1 MNVEDLYLSY
11 LRTVKSL
18 DIGESK
24 MLLCASITSQKLY
37 LLKKGKSVKE
47 YVMSSSRKPP
57 SCRENSLGTPW
68 GLHEICEKIGDREEL
83 GTVFEGRKSIGMTYS
98 ECDEEKRTRNLITT
112 RILRLKGLQVGVNQG
127 EGIDSFDRYIYI
139 HGTNHEDRL
148 GQPSSSGCLQL
159 SNTAVRELHDNVE
172 EGIHLWIEEIKND

>member
-1 MNVEDLYLSY
+1 
-11 LRTVKSL
+11 
-18 DIGESK
+18 
-24 MLLCASITSQKLY
+24 
-37 LLKKGKSVKE
+37 
-47 YVMSSSRKPP
+47 MSSSRKPP

-68 GLHEICEKIGDREEL
+68 GLHEICEKIGDGEEL
-83 GTVFEGRKSIGMTYS
+83 GTVFKGRKSIGKTYL
-98 ECDEEKRTRNLITT
+98 ECDEAKRTMNLITT
-112 RILRLKGLQVGVNQG
+112 RILRLKGLQVGVNMG

-159 SNTAVRELHDNVE
+159 SNTDVYDLHDSVE

>member
-1 MNVEDLYLSY
+1 
-11 LRTVKSL
+11 
-18 DIGESK
+18 
-24 MLLCASITSQKLY
+24 
-37 LLKKGKSVKE
+37 
-47 YVMSSSRKPP
+47 MSSSRKPP

-68 GLHEICEKIGDREEL
+68 GLHEICEKIGDGEEL
-83 GTVFEGRKSIGMTYS
+83 GTVFKGRKSIGKTYS
-98 ECDEEKRTRNLITT
+98 ECDEEKRTMNLITT

-159 SNTAVRELHDNVE
+159 SNTDVYDLHDSVE

>member
-11 LRTVKSL
+11 LYTVKSL
-18 DIGESK
+18 GISEST

-47 YVMSSSRKPP
+47 YVMSSSRRPP
-57 SCRENSLGTPW
+57 SCKENSLGTPW
-68 GLHEICEKIGDREEL
+68 GLHEICEKIREGEDL
-83 GTVFEGRKSIGMTYS
+83 GMVFEGRKSIGMTHS
-98 ECDEEKRTRNLITT
+98 ECNEEKRAKNLITT

-127 EGIDSFDRYIYI
+127 DGVDSFDRYIYI

-159 SNTAVRELHDNVE
+159 SNSDVLELHNNVN
-172 EGIHLWIEEIKND
+172 EGTHLWIEKIAND

>member
-11 LRTVKSL
+11 LKTVKSL

-68 GLHEICEKIGDREEL
+68 GLHEICEKIGDGEEL
-83 GTVFEGRKSIGMTYS
+83 GTVFKGRKSIGKTYL
-98 ECDEEKRTRNLITT
+98 ECDEAKRTMNLITT
-112 RILRLKGLQVGVNQG
+112 RILRLKGLQVGVNMG

-159 SNTAVRELHDNVE
+159 SNTDVYDLHDSVE